1 MSPRFLDKQAFDLLR
16 ARLRLS
22 RREGQIVE
30 CMFRDEKE
38 SAMARRLDMSPHT
51 LRTHVERL
59 YHKLRV
65 TNRME
70 LVICLYEAFLSLI
83 CEPASPLSPICSQN
97 AAGRC
102 PFRR

>member
-1 MSPRFLDKQAFDLLR
+1 LDKQAFDLLR

-22 RREGQIVE
+22 RREGQIVQ
-30 CMFRDEKE
+30 CIFSDAKE
-38 SAMARRLDMSPHT
+38 STIARRLKMSPHT

-59 YHKLRV
+59 YRKLRV

-70 LVICLYEAFLSLI
+70 LVIRLYESFLSLI
-83 CEPASPLSPICSQN
+83 CESGSSLPPVCSQH

-102 PFRR
+102 PLRR